1 MKKQLIFLSILC
13 LPFSFNY
20 GQTLKTMASDYNGG
34 KITYQYYEDSKT
46 SEFIKQG
53 LFKFN
58 KLLKN
63 ENGGGT
69 YNETI
74 TGAFKNGFKDGVWTF
89 SIIKLDFPNNDGSY
103 TTATTNLI
111 QTFKEGVANG
121 EWKLNSTY
129 KSRNKLYRNGG
140 YIWSAFGKVYTEFA
154 STIFTN
160 GYATGVTTYK
170 DSESSTSKT
179 ITLNKDGFLI
189 GPYIFQ
195 GNYENSEIIFNGE
208 GIVTKFVAK
217 NSSGNVTSKLDFD
230 EELISTVQKYVK
242 GEITNEQLR
251 QTYIKVD
258 TIKATNYVDFGNIF
272 EHDYFFL
279 PDLKGDKVNNT
290 YGRYILAERI
300 KLIDLKTNDL
310 YINAR
315 KDLNPNYYDDLLK
328 EYSSEMSESDILKVN
343 NEKKVLENIVLY
355 KNKFGENCQKMIDK
369 LSVYKKPKAT
379 KEISLLALKSMS
391 EELDKIETFHSDIKQ
406 RTNSEIDKMNGAI
419 EAATNFN
426 VEDFFTFNYK
436 ESYEISEESLS
447 SIDKTYVP
455 LANNITSTMN
465 KAENADRLTSELK
478 DNYGLSNNATMNSMI
493 TGSLTKEQ
501 KILFEVYNEIIASL
515 KQELQISKDSNT
527 ANPILDN
534 IILVTK
540 KTIKLKSS
548 DLKELLKSIKKTKS
562 IEEKIILIEN

>member
-1 MKKQLIFLSILC
+1 MKRQLILLSILC
-13 LPFSFNY
+13 LPFSYNY
-20 GQTLKTMASDYNGG
+20 GQTLKTMTSDYNDG

-58 KLLKN
+58 KSLKD

-103 TTATTNLI
+103 TTATTNLT

-140 YIWSAFGKVYTEFA
+140 YIWSVFGKVYTEFA
-154 STIFTN
+154 STNFTN

-179 ITLNKDGFLI
+179 ITLNKDGFLV

-195 GNYENSEIIFNGE
+195 GNYENSEIVFNGE
-208 GIVTKFVAK
+208 GIVTKFVAR
-217 NSSGNVTSKLDFD
+217 NSSGNVTSKMDFD
-230 EELISTVQKYVK
+230 DELILTVQKYVK
-242 GEITNEQLR
+242 GEITNEQIK
-251 QTYIKVD
+251 QAHIKVD

-290 YGRYILAERI
+290 YGRYILAEKI

-315 KDLNPNYYDDLLK
+315 KDLNPSYYDELLK
-328 EYSSEMSESDILKVN
+328 DHSSEMSESDVLKVN
-343 NEKKVLENIVLY
+343 NEKKALENIVLY

-379 KEISLLALKSMS
+379 KEISLLALKSLS
-391 EELDKIETFHSDIKQ
+391 EELDKIVTFHSDIQ
-406 RTNSEIDKMNGAI
+406 LRTNSEIDKMNGAI

-426 VEDFFTFNYK
+426 VEDFFTFDYK
-436 ESYEISEESLS
+436 KSYEISEESLA

-455 LANNITSTMN
+455 LANSITSTMS
-465 KAENADRLTSELK
+465 KAENADRLTSELN
-478 DNYGLSNNATMNSMI
+478 DNYGHSNNATINSMI
-493 TGSLTKEQ
+493 SSRLTKEQ
-501 KILFEVYNEIIASL
+501 KTLFEVYNEISTYL
-515 KQELQISKDSNT
+515 KQELQLSKDSKA
-527 ANPILDN
+527 ANSILDN
-534 IILVTK
+534 IVLVTE
-540 KTIKLKSS
+540 KTIKLQSA

-562 IEEKIILIEN
+562 IEEKISLIES